1 MSTNYKKG
9 MLKTT
14 IIYFIGQM
22 STRFL
27 SILLLPLYTN
37 YISSEAYGYFDIVQ
51 TYLNVAVP
59 FLFFEVWSAMLRF
72 TLEQKESSDKAR
84 VITNSTVI
92 CSIGLVLFCAVFWI
106 AALFIEID
114 YAPYVF
120 AYAVSWMLQLMAMA
134 ACRGLQDN
142 ISYALTGVIGVF
154 VVTGLSLLGVFVF
167 HWGIETLFI
176 ANIASFLI
184 QALFVMFRVRFF
196 RYIRPRLF
204 DRGIFKQILKFCIPL
219 SINTIF
225 YWLLNSVNR
234 IIIVEFLGYSANG
247 VYSVANKLGNIITA
261 LVAIFMLSWQE
272 TVYKLDYQEN
282 NEIQLIYDNE
292 FKNIKSLLA
301 MGVLCL
307 LPFTNVFFDLLIG
320 ADYAEAF
327 GLIAPMYLMV
337 FITSLNSFIDVV
349 YSAVHDTRSLLY
361 VKIIGGVVNVAVM
374 LLLVKFIG
382 LYASPIAI
390 ILAQIAALIANK
402 FFLRRYVR
410 ITIGIRFILV
420 FGLVFALSSFIYM
433 TQGKWINGSWLVLC
447 GVGCLFI
454 LRKNLLQVFIL
465 LKSRFKHAKDKE
477 ND

>member
-1 MSTNYKKG
+1 MSANYKKG

-14 IIYFIGQM
+14 VIYFIGQV

-37 YISSEAYGYFDIVQ
+37 YISSDAYGYFDIVQ
-51 TYLNVAVP
+51 TYLSVAVP
-59 FLFFEVWSAMLRF
+59 FFFFEVWSGMLRF
-72 TLEQKESSDKAR
+72 TLEQKEAEDKGR
-84 VITNSTVI
+84 VITNSTVV
-92 CSIGLVLFCAVFWI
+92 CGLGLIIFCVVFWT
-106 AALFIEID
+106 ASLFIEID
-114 YAPYVF
+114 YTPYVF
-120 AYAVSWMLQLMAMA
+120 AYAISWMLQLMAMA

-154 VVTGLSLLGVFVF
+154 TVTGLSLLGVYIF

-176 ANIASFLI
+176 ANIVSFLV
-184 QALFVMFRVRFF
+184 QTLFVVFRVGFF
-196 RYIRPRLF
+196 RYIHIRLI
-204 DRGIFKQILKFCIPL
+204 DRNTFKQLLKFCMPL

-234 IIIVEFLGYSANG
+234 IVIVNFLGYSANG
-247 VYSVANKLGNIITA
+247 IYSVANKLGNIITA

-272 TVYKLDYQEN
+272 TIYKLEYKEN
-282 NEIQLIYDNE
+282 NEIQMIYDNE
-292 FKNIKSLLA
+292 FKSIKSLLA
-301 MGVLCL
+301 IGVLCL
-307 LPFTNVFFDLLIG
+307 LPFTNIFFDLLIG

-327 GLIAPMYLMV
+327 GLIAPIYLMV

-349 YSAVHDTRSLLY
+349 YSAVHDNRSLLY

-390 ILAQIAALIANK
+390 IIAQIAVLIANK
-402 FFLRRYVR
+402 IFSRRYVR

-420 FGLVFALSSFIYM
+420 FSLVFALSTFIYM
-433 TQGKWINGSWLVLC
+433 TQGVLINGLWLMLC
-447 GVGCLFI
+447 GTSCLFI
-454 LRKNLLQVFIL
+454 FRKTLLQIFTL